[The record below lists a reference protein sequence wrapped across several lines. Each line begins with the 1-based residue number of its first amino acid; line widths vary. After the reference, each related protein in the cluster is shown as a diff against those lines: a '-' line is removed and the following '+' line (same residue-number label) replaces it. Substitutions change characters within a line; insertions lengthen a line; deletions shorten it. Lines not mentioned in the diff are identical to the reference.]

1 MALRTLVEAIND
13 ALRCEMAADD
23 RVILLGEDIGREGGV
38 FRVTEGLQAV
48 YGPQR
53 VVDTP
58 LAESGI
64 AGMAIGMAIA
74 GLRPVAEM
82 QFMAFLY
89 PAFDQITNHLGRMRN
104 RSRGRFT
111 CPLVMR
117 APYGGGIHPPEHHSE
132 SGEAILAHTPGI
144 KVVIPATPYDAKGL
158 LISAIRD
165 PDPVIFL
172 EPERMYRAV
181 RQEVPDGL
189 YTVPIG
195 QARVVQEGTDVTV
208 IGWGS
213 MMREVNQAAELLR
226 GEGVSVEIIDVRT
239 IAPMDVPTL
248 IDLGGKDRPR
258 CGGARSAPHLW
269 SGRRDCG
276 SDQRK
281 SPAGLCKRQSSASRV
296 LTPSFL
302 SPSSKNTTCRRLRV
316 SLRLSVASWP
326 FEVCMALEFRFPD
339 VGEGIHEGEIVR
351 WLVKEGDEVRPDQ
364 PLVEIETDKA
374 VVEIPAPRAG
384 TIVRVAVGEGEKIQ
398 VGEVLVVIGEAG
410 ERRSMRLRPRRYR
423 QRQPRSRSSVRSI
436 WRPPSYRPRLRWPR

>member
-1 MALRTLVEAIND
+1 VWTGPTLIEAYTYRMGAHTTADDPTKYRDEAELEEWRGRDPLLRLQRYLQHTEQWSEAWEQQMLAECTAEIEQAMEEAAAVLPPPPQDMFRLHVCGDDAAAHRARGRAACSLQQQGRAMALRTLVEAIND

-89 PAFDQITNHLGRMRN
+89 PAFDQIINHLGRMRN

-117 APYGGGIHPPEHHSE
+117 APCGGGIHPPEHHSE

-172 EPERMYRAV
+172 EPERMYR
-181 RQEVPDGL
+181 PC
-189 YTVPIG
+189 
-195 QARVVQEGTDVTV
+195 AR
-208 IGWGS
+208 
-213 MMREVNQAAELLR
+213 RC
-226 GEGVSVEIIDVRT
+226 
-239 IAPMDVPTL
+239 PMACTPCPL
-248 IDLGGKDRPR
+248 
-258 CGGARSAPHLW
+258 ARHVW
-269 SGRRDCG
+269 
-276 SDQRK
+276 
-281 SPAGLCKRQSSASRV
+281 
-296 LTPSFL
+296 
-302 SPSSKNTTCRRLRV
+302 CRRHG
-316 SLRLSVASWP
+316 
-326 FEVCMALEFRFPD
+326 CH
-339 VGEGIHEGEIVR
+339 G
-351 WLVKEGDEVRPDQ
+351 
-364 PLVEIETDKA
+364 
-374 VVEIPAPRAG
+374 
-384 TIVRVAVGEGEKIQ
+384 
-398 VGEVLVVIGEAG
+398 
-410 ERRSMRLRPRRYR
+410 
-423 QRQPRSRSSVRSI
+423 
-436 WRPPSYRPRLRWPR
+436 